1 MFVLVHQ
8 LLLCKHLLI
17 AVKLY
22 LLYDNEVMP
31 VDVVFRHLLVAIILL
46 PLRLSD
52 AFLLIEPELAL
63 LASIDDFFLV
73 LRKGLVSLQ
82 VLTFRNE
89 DT

>member
-1 MFVLVHQ
+1 
-8 LLLCKHLLI
+8 
-17 AVKLY
+17 
-22 LLYDNEVMP
+22 MP

-46 PLRLSD
+46 SLRLSD

-73 LRKGLVSLQ
+73 LRKSLVSLQ